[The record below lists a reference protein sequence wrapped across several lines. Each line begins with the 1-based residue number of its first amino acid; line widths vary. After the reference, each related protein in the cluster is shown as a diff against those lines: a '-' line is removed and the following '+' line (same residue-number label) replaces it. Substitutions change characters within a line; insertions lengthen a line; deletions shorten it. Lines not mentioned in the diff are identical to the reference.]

1 VPAALATRSWRYGV
15 NLAMSTW
22 GELGTALAGLNVV
35 VTGEEHVWSH
45 RPAVF
50 IFNHQSAIDT
60 LILAKILRRDFVAV
74 AKKEV
79 RRHPIL
85 GPAFAFAGTV
95 FIDRYD
101 RERAIQALA
110 PAVEALRSGLSL
122 VIAPEGTRSATPRL
136 GPFKK
141 GAFHLAMRA
150 EVPLVPVVIRNA
162 IDAMPKHAMVA
173 RPATVEVSVLPP
185 VDTRSWRVT
194 HLEEHMREVRD
205 MFLSALD

>member
-1 VPAALATRSWRYGV
+1 V
-15 NLAMSTW
+15 NLAIATW

-35 VTGEEHVWSH
+35 VSGEEHVWSQ

-162 IDAMPKHAMVA
+162 IDAMPKHAVVA
-173 RPATVEVSVLPP
+173 RPATVEVRVLPP
-185 VDTRSWRVT
+185 VDTRSWRVA
-194 HLEEHMREVRD
+194 HLEDHIREVRE
-205 MFLSALD
+205 MFSSALD

>member
-1 VPAALATRSWRYGV
+1 MTAQASRS
-15 NLAMSTW
+15 LPQH
-22 GELGTALAGLNVV
+22 VV

-95 FIDRYD
+95 FIDF
-101 RERAIQALA
+101 ERL
-110 PAVEALRSGLSL
+110 
-122 VIAPEGTRSATPRL
+122 
-136 GPFKK
+136 
-141 GAFHLAMRA
+141 
-150 EVPLVPVVIRNA
+150 
-162 IDAMPKHAMVA
+162 
-173 RPATVEVSVLPP
+173 
-185 VDTRSWRVT
+185 
-194 HLEEHMREVRD
+194 
-205 MFLSALD
+205 

>member
-1 VPAALATRSWRYGV
+1 
-15 NLAMSTW
+15 M
-22 GELGTALAGLNVV
+22 
-35 VTGEEHVWSH
+35 
-45 RPAVF
+45 
-50 IFNHQSAIDT
+50 
-60 LILAKILRRDFVAV
+60 
-74 AKKEV
+74 

-185 VDTRSWRVT
+185 VDTRSWHVS

>member
-1 VPAALATRSWRYGV
+1 
-15 NLAMSTW
+15 M
-22 GELGTALAGLNVV
+22 
-35 VTGEEHVWSH
+35 
-45 RPAVF
+45 
-50 IFNHQSAIDT
+50 
-60 LILAKILRRDFVAV
+60 
-74 AKKEV
+74 
-79 RRHPIL
+79 
-85 GPAFAFAGTV
+85 

-162 IDAMPKHAMVA
+162 IDAMPKHALVA

-185 VDTRSWRVT
+185 VDTRSWRVAR
-194 HLEEHMREVRD
+194 LDEHVREVRD